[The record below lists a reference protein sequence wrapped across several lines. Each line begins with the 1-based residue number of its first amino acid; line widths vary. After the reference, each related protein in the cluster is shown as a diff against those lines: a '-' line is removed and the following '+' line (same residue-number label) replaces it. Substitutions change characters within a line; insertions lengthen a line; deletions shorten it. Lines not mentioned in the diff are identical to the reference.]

1 MIQIVKSSIGAKY
14 LSIKIRFKIIQI
26 IKLTHFLIKKLWIT
40 NIRPVIG
47 FVDFN
52 PKFS

>member
-1 MIQIVKSSIGAKY
+1 MRQLIKAPSELNINLSLKNY
-14 LSIKIRFKIIQI
+14 LI
-26 IKLTHFLIKKLWIT
+26 IKLAHSLIKKLGIT